1 MIPIHSIQGDGIGK
15 SILDGLNPIH
25 SIQGDG
31 IGKSILDDFN
41 PLDPGMGS
49 GRVSWIAR

>member
-1 MIPIHSIQGDGIGK
+1 MIPIHSIQGDDGIGK

-31 IGKSILDDFN
+31 IGKSVLDCAV
-41 PLDPGMGS
+41 
-49 GRVSWIAR
+49 GRRDRSVEG